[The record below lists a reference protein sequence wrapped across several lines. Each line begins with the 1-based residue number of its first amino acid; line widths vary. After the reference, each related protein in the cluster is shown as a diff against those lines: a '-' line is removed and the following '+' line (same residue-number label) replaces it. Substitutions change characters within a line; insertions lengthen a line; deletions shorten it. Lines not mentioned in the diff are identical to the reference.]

1 MEENSQVKSQ
11 PPKVGVYIC
20 HCGSNIAGTVDV
32 EEVARWAA
40 ESLKSSG
47 VAVARHYKFMC
58 SSLGQEMIQKDIQ
71 EMGVNRVVVGA
82 CSPHLHETTFREAC
96 KKAGLNPYLCELVSL
111 REQVSWV
118 TADHNAATEKAK
130 AMISGGVERVVHNE
144 PLDPVRVP
152 IHPDVLIVGGG
163 ITGITAALEIAN
175 SGKHVY
181 LVERDSTIGGHM
193 AQLDKTFPTLD
204 CSACILTPRMVSAGN
219 HPNITLLTWS
229 EVTKVDGYLGNF
241 SVTIRKK
248 ARYVNTD
255 LCTGCGTC
263 NEKCPKKVIDDGFEV
278 GLGYRKAIY
287 TAFPQA
293 VPKYPVIDKENCTFF
308 QRGTCKAC
316 EKFCPTGAIDFD
328 QEDEIITVLVGNI
341 ILATGYE
348 TFDPHRIPQYGYGRL
363 ANVFTSLEF
372 ERLSNAAGPTGGKI
386 VLRDG
391 KTQPGSVGIIH
402 CVGSRDRHY
411 NNYCSA
417 ICCMQSLK
425 FAHVVRERTGADVF
439 EFYIDMR
446 TPGKSYDEFYQRNL
460 EEGVMF
466 VRGRVAEITDATRLP
481 GEEGKLIVQA
491 EDTLTG
497 TQRRIPVDMVILS
510 TALEAHSDM
519 KELSKIFGISC
530 GADGWFIERHVK
542 LDPVTTMSEGVLVAG
557 CAVGPKDIPASVAQ
571 GAAAAARVVQY
582 IEQKEMMLEPYY
594 AVIDEEKCS
603 GCRICNSLCPFNAIS
618 FHEDMMKSEV
628 NPALCQGC
636 GTCVAACPAGAISA
650 SGFSDIQVMS
660 QIEGLML
667 QNVEEPEL
675 SVPA

>member
-1 MEENSQVKSQ
+1 MADQTN
-11 PPKVGVYIC
+11 PKIGVYVC

-32 EEVARWAA
+32 EEVVRWAG
-40 ESLKSSG
+40 ESLKESG
-47 VAVARHYKFMC
+47 VVIARHYKFMC
-58 SSLGQEMIQKDIQ
+58 SSLGQEMIQNDIRD
-71 EMGVNRVVVGA
+71 MGIERVVVAA

-96 KKAGLNPYLCELVSL
+96 KKADLNPYLCELVSI

-118 TADHNAATEKAK
+118 TADHVAATEKAK
-130 AMISGGVERVVHNE
+130 AMISGGVERVRYNQ
-144 PLDPVRVP
+144 PLEPVRVP

-163 ITGITAALEIAN
+163 ITGIQAALEIAN
-175 SGKHVY
+175 AGKHVF

-241 SVTIRKK
+241 AVTIRKK
-248 ARYVNTD
+248 ARFVNTE
-255 LCTGCGTC
+255 LCNGCGTC
-263 NEKCPKKVIDDGFEV
+263 NEKCPKKVLDDGFEV

-293 VPKYPVIDKENCTFF
+293 VPKYPVIDQENCTFF
-308 QRGTCKAC
+308 QRGTCKVC
-316 EKFCPTGAIDFD
+316 ERFCPTGAIDFN
-328 QEDEIITVLVGNI
+328 QTDELITVMVGNI

-348 TFDPHRIPQYGYGRL
+348 TFNPHRIPQYGYGRL
-363 ANVFTSLEF
+363 ANVFTSMEF
-372 ERLSNAAGPTGGKI
+372 ERLSNSAGPTGGKI

-391 KTQPGSVGIIH
+391 KTQPATVGIIH
-402 CVGSRDRHY
+402 CVGSRDRNY

-466 VRGRVAEITDATRLP
+466 IRGRVAEVTDATRLP
-481 GEEGKLIVQA
+481 GEEGKLIIQA

-497 TQRRIPVDMVILS
+497 KQRRIPVDMVILS
-510 TALEAHSDM
+510 TALEPRGDM
-519 KELSKIFGISC
+519 KELAKLFGLSC
-530 GADGWFIERHVK
+530 SADGWFIERHVK
-542 LDPVTTMSEGVLVAG
+542 LDPVTTMSEGILVAG
-557 CAVGPKDIPASVAQ
+557 CSVGPKDIPTSVAQ
-571 GAAAAARVVQY
+571 GAAAAARVIQY
-582 IEQKEMMLEPYY
+582 IEQKEMLLEPYY
-594 AVIDEEKCS
+594 AVIDDQKCS
-603 GCRICNSLCPFNAIS
+603 GCRVCNGLCPFNAIS
-618 FHEDMMKSEV
+618 FNEETKKSAV

-636 GTCVAACPAGAISA
+636 GTCVAACPAGAISGL
-650 SGFSDIQVMS
+650 GFNDSQILS

-667 QNVEEPEL
+667 SHVAETRIDTDFID
-675 SVPA
+675 